1 MAIGSL
7 VCPVSVT
14 KNQKQSFSNIFK
26 SMRISAT
33 QIITHHS
40 VNFNLIQKR
49 FKMIAFNNWIVS
61 EKFKIIYSISGLA
74 GRRD

>member
-1 MAIGSL
+1 MAIGSV
-7 VCPVSVT
+7 VCPVSVI

-33 QIITHHS
+33 QMITHYS
-40 VNFNLIQKR
+40 VNFNLIRKC

-61 EKFKIIYSISGLA
+61 EKIQ
-74 GRRD
+74 DHT